1 MKKLVYLFTA
11 VVVFSSCNTRSE
23 YAKEIKVIDSLYNEV
38 DIALTYCQSAD
49 SSWAKPMYEEVVANL
64 GEIKNVYTPDSIIKE
79 ETEIIGYYK
88 SFKLIGNKFYRDKHL
103 LIRGLK
109 LAKKQLSD
117 LKTDAE
123 NSALEPE
130 EFEKYLNNEKLVT
143 YDLLYQ
149 FKEFKKLTETVIP
162 KYDSVRPLIE
172 KIIEV
177 YSQIPD
183 EKRNV
188 IKNH

>member
-1 MKKLVYLFTA
+1 MKKIVYFIAT
-11 VVVFSSCNTRSE
+11 VIVFSSCNTHSE

-38 DIALTYCQSAD
+38 DAALTYCQSAD
-49 SSWAKPMYEEVVANL
+49 SSWTKPMYEEVVKNL
-64 GEIKNVYTPDSIIKE
+64 GTIKEVYAPDSIIRE
-79 ETEIIGYYK
+79 ETQIINYYK
-88 SFKLIGNKFYRDKHL
+88 YFKLIGNKFYRDKHL

-109 LAKKQLSD
+109 LAKKQLGD
-117 LKTDAE
+117 LKTDAQ
-123 NSALEPE
+123 NSAIDPE

-172 KIIEV
+172 KIIDV
-177 YSQIPD
+177 YSQIPE

-188 IKNH
+188 IKTR